1 MKTEV
6 EQFDVVVLGGGLSGF
21 CAAVAAA
28 REGAKTCLI
37 HNRPV
42 LGGNASSEVR
52 VTVHGAACH
61 HAYARETG
69 IVGGGHAAGAVAE
82 SPVSD

>member
-1 MKTEV
+1 MQRNQEHY
-6 EQFDVVVLGGGLSGF
+6 DYVVCGGGLAGF

-28 REGAKTCLI
+28 RQGLKTALVQD
-37 HNRPV
+37 RPV

-52 VTVHGAACH
+52 VTVHGSAAF

-69 IVGGGHAAGAVAE
+69 II
-82 SPVSD
+82 SDNFGRRTCPQPRNHK